1 MIGRTNAGQRGGG
14 SWSWFAF
21 IQVTTDANASITA
34 VNPAG
39 NSYTK
44 TADSSG
50 SVIFTVTYPGTYT
63 ISETGATSQ
72 TVVVADYGV
81 AYNVTIL
88 VPPPVGMYIIQSG
101 VPAQNM
107 SAYGALPTSASV
119 GHDSPFITTGVS
131 KRNPVTQQM
140 DYWTLVQ
147 QGNQN
152 SGGCYVTTSK
162 ISTAGYSTLNIN
174 AIYDQ
179 QYANLY
185 FGIYSAISG
194 GWMTVVAST
203 QAQYQTSG
211 GISTSLNIAGS
222 SSVGDV
228 YIGVYVIN
236 DSSHSNTNAYIRDL
250 YLA

>member
-1 MIGRTNAGQRGGG
+1 MVGRTNAGGVG
-14 SWSWFAF
+14 SVSQWYAY
-21 IQVTTDANASITA
+21 IQVSTDANAIITA

-39 NSYTK
+39 NSYTR
-44 TADSSG
+44 TADSTGALTIVVS
-50 SVIFTVTYPGTYT
+50 YPGTYT

-101 VPAQNM
+101 VPVQGM
-107 SAYGALPTSASV
+107 SAYAALPTSASV
-119 GHDSPFITTGVS
+119 SHDTPYAIKGVP
-131 KRNPVTQQM
+131 KTNPVTHEI
-140 DYWTLVQ
+140 DDWVLVQ
-147 QGNQN
+147 QSNQN
-152 SGGCYVTTSK
+152 SGGCYVTQSK

-174 AIYDQ
+174 MIYDQ
-179 QYANLY
+179 PYANLY
-185 FGIYSAISG
+185 FGLYSTISG

-211 GISTSLNIAGS
+211 GISTTLNIAGS

-250 YLA
+250 YLS